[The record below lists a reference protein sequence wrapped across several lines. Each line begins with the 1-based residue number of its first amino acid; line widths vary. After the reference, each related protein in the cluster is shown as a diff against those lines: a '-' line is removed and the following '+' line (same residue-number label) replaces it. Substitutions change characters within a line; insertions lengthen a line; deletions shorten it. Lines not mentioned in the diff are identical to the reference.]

1 MATEKGLTALART
14 LVANGPH
21 KSEPSPK
28 RVRVLFS
35 QTWIADTTAAV
46 YVWDHPHFPQ
56 YYLPLSAFPTPS
68 ILSKQK
74 PITASSSTSEPIAH
88 LCALT
93 LPPHSTPSTTLV
105 FCAGAGPLADLV
117 RIPFSEADAWFE
129 EDVEIYV
136 HPKDP
141 YKRVDTLPSRRE
153 VRVEVGGREV
163 ARSQGGV
170 WLFETGLPVRYY
182 LEKTA
187 VDWSVL
193 TPSETVTRCPYK
205 GEANYYNVTIDGT
218 EYKDAIWWYRYPTP
232 ESIAIAGRL
241 CFYNEK
247 VDIYLDGIKQERPK
261 TKFG

>member
-28 RVRVLFS
+28 RVRVRFS

-153 VRVEVGGREV
+153 VRVE
-163 ARSQGGV
+163 
-170 WLFETGLPVRYY
+170 
-182 LEKTA
+182 TA